1 MVLRP
6 EPSTSSEKLVHFLGG
21 FAAAAQ
27 LAKRAEDRNHHIEYI
42 ILAASLVDGLLRM
55 GLILHHQIETKSS
68 DVPDEL
74 LYQAA
79 DHKIV
84 TERQIYQRAHAAK
97 IIDDALKNELDDL
110 YLWRNRVVHRYIIGD
125 LTTADV
131 KDVAS
136 DYRKAVS
143 RASHAVYEVE
153 NRQLVLKV
161 GMTRL
166 AGREPADDLQKWA
179 KAKHGDAS
187 LIVRPDWLDFYR

>member
-1 MVLRP
+1 MIRP
-6 EPSTSSEKLVHFLGG
+6 EPSSPDEKFVHFLGG

-27 LAKRAEDRNHHIEYI
+27 LAKRAEDRDHHIEYI
-42 ILAASLVDGLLRM
+42 ILAASLIDGLLRM

-68 DVPDEL
+68 VIPDEL
-74 LYQAA
+74 LYQAT
-79 DHKIV
+79 DDKIV
-84 TERQIYQRAHAAK
+84 SEREIYGRAHAAA

-110 YLWRNRVVHRYIIGD
+110 YSWRNRVVHRYIISD

-143 RASHAVYEVE
+143 RASRAIYEVE
-153 NRQLVLKV
+153 NRQLILKV
-161 GMTRL
+161 GMTRP
-166 AGREPADDLQKWA
+166 AGREPADDLRKWA

-187 LIVRPDWLDFYR
+187 RIVKPDWLDSFR